1 MKRLI
6 IDFEEGIDDICTI
19 SAIGSSLEDDKLI
32 TLVETYGIV
41 LDSDI
46 QTYVVGLNNRLER
59 AE

>member
-19 SAIGSSLEDDKLI
+19 SAIGSSLEDDQLI